1 MGLCSMKKYEIYIIE
16 ILMFISIIMFNIIFE
31 VKVLQDVFFVLL
43 ALYMI
48 IRFGFMKDNN
58 YLKRTVSK
66 MVVSCIL
73 VYSITIYLLGLL
85 LGFNKTPF
93 SLSFDYFLKVLLLE
107 SVVIVA
113 REIIRYIIARNTQH
127 KRMPLVIYTILL
139 IILSVIVEINGY
151 NLRDNEQ
158 VFVFITTV
166 VLPSISMQALCSYL
180 TYKVSYVP
188 ALICVLFMSLYQ
200 YVLPIIPNLG
210 NYLYSLMSTAFPYL
224 IYYIVS
230 KLISYKDKVEIYR
243 DKIVRRLILIPIL
256 IVTIVLTMLVSGLFS
271 HTMVAIGSN
280 SMVPIYEKGDA
291 VIYKK
296 IDPRKLQAGEIIAFE
311 KSNRII
317 THRIVKI
324 IKTKDS
330 FKITTK
336 GDANNA
342 PDVWTVS
349 EEEVLGV
356 VKYRIKYVGY
366 PTLWFNDIYS
376 REETE

>member
-1 MGLCSMKKYEIYIIE
+1 MKKYEIYIIE

-73 VYSITIYLLGLL
+73 IYSITIYLLGLL

-158 VFVFITTV
+158 AFVFITTV

-210 NYLYSLMSTAFPYL
+210 NYLYSLLSTSLPYL

-243 DKIVRRLILIPIL
+243 DKIIRRLILFPVL
-256 IVTIVLTMLVSGLFS
+256 IVTIVLAMLVSGLFS

-342 PDVWTVS
+342 PDVWTVG